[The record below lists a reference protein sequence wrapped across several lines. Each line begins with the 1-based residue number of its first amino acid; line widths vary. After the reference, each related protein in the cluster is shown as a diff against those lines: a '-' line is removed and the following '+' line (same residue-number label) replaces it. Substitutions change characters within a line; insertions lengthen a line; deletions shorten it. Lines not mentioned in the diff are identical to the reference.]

1 MRRRRHAPL
10 LCFCLRA
17 VATRRKLVLLPV
29 VARRARSR
37 NAGAPRSPVRNI
49 LLILFKDLGTR
60 PSIDHHML
68 IIPSRYNEW
77 VSVGTGHAGAA
88 VHAHLWN
95 IRRALPPAS
104 RPALDAHAR
113 LRIRTRVNHA
123 TRRTRT
129 DPPGRPSTDP
139 VHAKSQK
146 CARAEKWPADGD
158 YGAPTAR
165 RHFSGARRGIPTGS
179 TGPTSS
185 ASCALLPEA
194 VWG

>member
-88 VHAHLWN
+88 VHAHMEYTSSS
-95 IRRALPPAS
+95 PAS
-104 RPALDAHAR
+104 VETSAR
-113 LRIRTRVNHA
+113 CSRTFTNARTRVNHA
-123 TRRTRT
+123 T
-129 DPPGRPSTDP
+129 PNIAIAAS
-139 VHAKSQK
+139 HARA
-146 CARAEKWPADGD
+146 CARATYEVTECRMQNAFVLRSTNEVTIPVRRPA
-158 YGAPTAR
+158 R
-165 RHFSGARRGIPTGS
+165 S
-179 TGPTSS
+179 
-185 ASCALLPEA
+185 SCASA
-194 VWG
+194 RCR